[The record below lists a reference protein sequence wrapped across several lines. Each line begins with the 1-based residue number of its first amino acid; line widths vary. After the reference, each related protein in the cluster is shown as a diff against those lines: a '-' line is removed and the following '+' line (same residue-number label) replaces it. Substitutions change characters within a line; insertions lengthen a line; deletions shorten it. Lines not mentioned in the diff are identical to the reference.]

1 MIKTQG
7 LKHNYGGDRE
17 IVFPDISCGPSDKL
31 MILGNSGTG
40 KTTLLHILGGMLSP
54 THGTVSVDGQ
64 NIYSLAKSQLDKQ
77 RGQKIGVIFQQSHFI
92 ESLSV
97 YENIALSLKLC
108 GKDSDKS
115 RIEDLLDGLNIFHKR
130 DRKTSQLSQGE
141 KQRVA
146 IARALIKN
154 PALVLA
160 DEPTSALDD
169 TNCEEVLN
177 LLSEQAKERN
187 AALILVTHDNRL
199 KDFFEQKIILS

>member
-7 LKHNYGGDRE
+7 LKHNYGGDQE

-31 MILGNSGTG
+31 MILGKSGTG

-54 THGTVSVDGQ
+54 THGTVSVDDK

-77 RGQKIGVIFQQSHFI
+77 RGQNIGIIFQQSHFI
-92 ESLSV
+92 ESLTV

-108 GKDSDKS
+108 GKESEKD
-115 RIEDLLDGLNIFHKR
+115 RIEDILNALNIFHKK
-130 DRKTSQLSQGE
+130 DNNTSQLSQGE

-154 PALVLA
+154 PAMVLA

>member
-7 LKHNYGGDRE
+7 LKHNYNGDEE

-40 KTTLLHILGGMLSP
+40 KTTLLHILGGLLAP
-54 THGTVSVDGQ
+54 THGTVTVDDQ

-77 RGQKIGVIFQQSHFI
+77 RGQNIGIIFQQSHFI

-108 GKDSDKS
+108 GKASDKQ
-115 RIEDLLDGLNIFHKR
+115 RIEDLLNALNIYHKR
-130 DRKTSQLSQGE
+130 NSSTNQLSQGE

-169 TNCEEVLN
+169 ANCEEVLN
-177 LLSEQAKERN
+177 LLSEQAKERE